1 MTAGLLLLTLALLVA
16 AGAATVGVAAAVV
29 SQAELGRWVHVRLR
43 GTGGAAATTLV
54 ENPGRVLATANAI
67 TTLGVLAAGAAVP
80 ALFLELTPTFLGI
93 LTFAVVV
100 PVFVVASYV
109 VPRVL
114 GRRWSEQIVAR
125 TLPAINWLSR
135 VLAPFLP
142 RRDPSTR
149 HALAAMLTGA
159 GSDAL
164 AGADE
169 LEVVSGVLAFADRPV
184 RDVMTPR
191 TSIVA
196 LPGGSA
202 AGEAAHVFLES
213 GYSRYPVLG
222 NSLDDIVGV
231 TYSKDLLWLDP
242 SAPIPVRP
250 ILTVL
255 SGRPAADLLLE
266 MQRGGARLAVVVD
279 EFGGTAG
286 VVTFEDLLTRLMRD
300 LFATE
305 QQATHVEEAPL
316 LELDGGAPVERLRE
330 RFGRPRDTGE
340 AQTVGGFLTQILG
353 RIPKTGERFT
363 VQGLEIDV
371 LAASTVRI
379 ERVVVRPGPV
389 HVTGL
394 DSRADGSPGSA

>member
-1 MTAGLLLLTLALLVA
+1 MTAGLLLLALALLVA
-16 AGAATVGVAAAVV
+16 ATSATIGVAAASV
-29 SQAELGRWVHVRLR
+29 SQAELGRWVSLRLR
-43 GTGGAAATTLV
+43 GSRSASALV
-54 ENPGRVLATANAI
+54 ENPGRVLATANAL

-93 LTFAVVV
+93 VTVAAVV

-114 GRRWSEQIVAR
+114 GRRWAERIVSR
-125 TLPAINWLSR
+125 TLPVINWLSR
-135 VLAPFLP
+135 ALGPFLP
-142 RRDPSTR
+142 RREPSTR
-149 HALAAMLTGA
+149 RALAAMLTGA

-191 TSIVA
+191 TAIVA
-196 LPGGSA
+196 LPGGTA
-202 AGEAAHVFLES
+202 AGEAAHVFLQS

-222 NSLDDIVGV
+222 KSLDDIVGV

-242 SAPIPVRP
+242 NAPIPVRP

-286 VVTFEDLLTRLMRD
+286 VVTFEDLLTTLMRD
-300 LFATE
+300 LFPTE
-305 QQATHVEEAPL
+305 PKIPEQETPV
-316 LELDGGAPVERLRE
+316 LEIEGGAPVERLLE
-330 RFGRPRDTGE
+330 RFGHPREARG
-340 AQTVGGFLTQILG
+340 AQTVGGYLIQLLG
-353 RIPKTGERFT
+353 RIPKAGERIA
-363 VQGLEIDV
+363 VEGLEFDV
-371 LAASTVRI
+371 VAASTVRI
-379 ERVVVRPGPV
+379 ERVLVRSSPV
-389 HVTGL
+389 RVTAL
-394 DSRADGSPGSA
+394 DARADATPGSV

>member
-1 MTAGLLLLTLALLVA
+1 MNAGLLLLTLALLVA
-16 AGAATVGVAAAVV
+16 AAFATIGVAAAAV
-29 SQAELGRWVHVRLR
+29 SQAELGRWVNTRLR
-43 GTGGAAATTLV
+43 GTGASAALV
-54 ENPGRVLATANAI
+54 ENPGRVLATANAV

-93 LTFAVVV
+93 LTVAVVV
-100 PVFVVASYV
+100 PVFVVSAYV

-114 GRRWSEQIVAR
+114 GRRWAEQIVAR
-125 TLPAINWLSR
+125 TMPVVDWLSR
-135 VLAPFLP
+135 AFGPVLP
-142 RRDPSTR
+142 RREPSPR
-149 HALAAMLTGA
+149 RALAAMLTGV

-191 TSIVA
+191 TAIVA
-196 LPGGSA
+196 LPGGTA

-222 NSLDDIVGV
+222 QSLDDIVGV

-242 SAPIPVRP
+242 AAPIPVRP
-250 ILTVL
+250 SLTVHAA
-255 SGRPAADLLLE
+255 RPAADLLLE

-286 VVTFEDLLTRLMRD
+286 VVTFEDLLTTLMRD
-300 LFATE
+300 LFSGSLKQSE
-305 QQATHVEEAPL
+305 EEAPL
-316 LELDGGAPVERLRE
+316 LELDGSAPVERLRE
-330 RFGRPRDTGE
+330 RFGRPRDTRG
-340 AQTVGGFLTQILG
+340 AQTVGGFLIQLLG
-353 RIPKTGERFT
+353 RIPRAGERFT
-363 VQGLEIDV
+363 LQGLEFDV

-379 ERVVVRPGPV
+379 ERMLVRPGPV
-389 HVTGL
+389 TATAL
-394 DSRADGSPGSA
+394 DSRADGSPGSV

>member
-1 MTAGLLLLTLALLVA
+1 MSL
-16 AGAATVGVAAAVV
+16 
-29 SQAELGRWVHVRLR
+29 RLR
-43 GTGGAAATTLV
+43 GSGSTSTLV
-54 ENPGRVLATANAI
+54 ENPGRVLATANAL
-67 TTLGVLAAGAAVP
+67 TTLGVLAAGTAVP
-80 ALFLELTPTFLGI
+80 ALFLELAPTFLGI
-93 LTFAVVV
+93 VTFAVVV

-114 GRRWSEQIVAR
+114 GRRWAERIVSR
-125 TLPAINWLSR
+125 TLPAINWLSSA
-135 VLAPFLP
+135 LGPFLP

-164 AGADE
+164 AGVDE

-191 TSIVA
+191 TAIVA
-196 LPGGSA
+196 LPGGTA
-202 AGEAAHVFLES
+202 AGEAAHVFLQS

-222 NSLDDIVGV
+222 KSLDDIVGV

-242 SAPIPVRP
+242 NAPIPVRP

-286 VVTFEDLLTRLMRD
+286 VVTFEDLLTTLMRD
-300 LFATE
+300 LFPLE
-305 QQATHVEEAPL
+305 PQAPEKETPI
-316 LELDGGAPVERLRE
+316 LEIEGGAPVERLLE
-330 RFGRPRDTGE
+330 RFGHPREARG
-340 AQTVGGFLTQILG
+340 AQTVGGYLTQLLG
-353 RIPKTGERFT
+353 RIPKAGERIA
-363 VQGLEIDV
+363 VEGLEFDV
-371 LAASTVRI
+371 VAASTVRI
-379 ERVVVRPGPV
+379 ERVLVRSGPV
-389 HVTGL
+389 RVTAL
-394 DSRADGSPGSA
+394 DSRADATPGSV

>member
-1 MTAGLLLLTLALLVA
+1 
-16 AGAATVGVAAAVV
+16 
-29 SQAELGRWVHVRLR
+29 
-43 GTGGAAATTLV
+43 
-54 ENPGRVLATANAI
+54 
-67 TTLGVLAAGAAVP
+67 
-80 ALFLELTPTFLGI
+80 
-93 LTFAVVV
+93 
-100 PVFVVASYV
+100 

-125 TLPAINWLSR
+125 TLPAINSMSR
-135 VLAPFLP
+135 ALAPFLP

-196 LPGGSA
+196 LPAGSA

-222 NSLDDIVGV
+222 KSLDDIVGV

-266 MQRGGARLAVVVD
+266 MQRGGARLAVIVD

-286 VVTFEDLLTRLMRD
+286 VVTFEDLLTTLMRD
-300 LFATE
+300 LVASD
-305 QQATHVEEAPL
+305 QKAIHSEEEPL
-316 LELDGGAPVERLRE
+316 LELSGGAPVERLRE
-330 RFGRPRDTGE
+330 RFGRPRETGG
-340 AQTVGGFLTQILG
+340 AQTVGGFLTQLVG
-353 RIPKTGERFT
+353 RIPRTGERFT

-371 LAASTVRI
+371 VAASTVRI
-379 ERVVVRPGPV
+379 ERVLVRPTPV
-389 HVTGL
+389 STTAL
-394 DSRADGSPGSA
+394 DSRADGSPGSV

>member
-1 MTAGLLLLTLALLVA
+1 MTAGLLLLGLALLVA
-16 AGAATVGVAAAVV
+16 GAAATVGVAAAAV
-29 SQAELGRWVHVRLR
+29 SQVELGRWVNFRLR
-43 GTGGAAATTLV
+43 GTGERASPV
-54 ENPGRVLATANAI
+54 ENPGRVLVTANAL

-80 ALFLELTPTFLGI
+80 AIFFELTPTFLGI
-93 LTFAVVV
+93 LTVAVVV
-100 PVFVVASYV
+100 PVFVAASYV

-125 TLPAINWLSR
+125 TLPSIDRLSR
-135 VLAPFLP
+135 MLSPFLP
-142 RRDPSTR
+142 RREPSTR
-149 HALAAMLTGA
+149 HALAAMLTG

-191 TSIVA
+191 TAIVA
-196 LPGGSA
+196 LPEGTA

-222 NSLDDIVGV
+222 KSLDDIVGV

-242 SAPIPVRP
+242 GERIPVRP

-266 MQRGGARLAVVVD
+266 MQRGGTRLAVVVD

-286 VVTFEDLLTRLMRD
+286 VVSFEDLLTTLMHD
-300 LFATE
+300 LFAADAKPPAE
-305 QQATHVEEAPL
+305 DAPL
-316 LELDGGAPVERLRE
+316 LEVDGAAPVERVRE
-330 RFGRPRDTGE
+330 RFGRPGE
-340 AQTVGGFLTQILG
+340 IRGAQTVGGYLTQLLG
-353 RIPKTGERFT
+353 RIPRAGERFT
-363 VQGLEIDV
+363 VQGLEFDV
-371 LAASTVRI
+371 VAASTVRI

-389 HVTGL
+389 RTVSL
-394 DSRADGSPGSA
+394 DPRADGSSGSV

>member
-1 MTAGLLLLTLALLVA
+1 MTAGLLLLALALLVA
-16 AGAATVGVAAAVV
+16 GTSATIGVAAASV
-29 SQAELGRWVHVRLR
+29 SQAELGRWVSLRLR
-43 GTGGAAATTLV
+43 GSGSTSALV
-54 ENPGRVLATANAI
+54 ENPGRVLATANAL
-67 TTLGVLAAGAAVP
+67 TTLGVLVAGAAVP

-114 GRRWSEQIVAR
+114 GRRWAERIVAR
-125 TLPAINWLSR
+125 TLPLINWLS
-135 VLAPFLP
+135 AAFGPFLP
-142 RRDPSTR
+142 RREPSTR

-191 TSIVA
+191 TAIVA
-196 LPGGSA
+196 LPEGTP
-202 AGEAAHVFLES
+202 AGEAAHVFLQA

-222 NSLDDIVGV
+222 KSLDDIVGV

-242 SAPIPVRP
+242 NAPIPVRP

-286 VVTFEDLLTRLMRD
+286 VVSFEDLLTTLMRD
-300 LFATE
+300 LFPMEPKAPERETQVLE
-305 QQATHVEEAPL
+305 VE
-316 LELDGGAPVERLRE
+316 GGAPVERLRE
-330 RFGRPRDTGE
+330 RFGRPRETRG
-340 AQTVGGFLTQILG
+340 AQTVGGYLTQLLG
-353 RIPKTGERFT
+353 RIPKAGER
-363 VQGLEIDV
+363 VAVEGLEFDIV
-371 LAASTVRI
+371 AASTVRI
-379 ERVVVRPGPV
+379 ERLLVRPGPV
-389 HVTGL
+389 RVTAL
-394 DSRADGSPGSA
+394 DSRADVTPGSV

>member
-1 MTAGLLLLTLALLVA
+1 MTAGLLLLALALLVA
-16 AGAATVGVAAAVV
+16 ATSATIGVAAASV
-29 SQAELGRWVHVRLR
+29 SQAELGRWVSLRLR
-43 GTGGAAATTLV
+43 GSGSTSALV
-54 ENPGRVLATANAI
+54 ENPGRVLATANAL
-67 TTLGVLAAGAAVP
+67 TTLGVLVAGAAVP

-93 LTFAVVV
+93 VTFAVVV

-114 GRRWSEQIVAR
+114 GRRWAERIVSR
-125 TLPAINWLSR
+125 TLPVIKWLSTA
-135 VLAPFLP
+135 LGPFLP

-164 AGADE
+164 AGVDE

-191 TSIVA
+191 TAIVA
-196 LPGGSA
+196 LPGGTA
-202 AGEAAHVFLES
+202 AGEAAHVFLQS

-222 NSLDDIVGV
+222 KSLDDIVGV

-242 SAPIPVRP
+242 NAPIPVRP

-286 VVTFEDLLTRLMRD
+286 VVTFEDLLTTLMRD
-300 LFATE
+300 LFPTE
-305 QQATHVEEAPL
+305 PKAPEKETPV
-316 LELDGGAPVERLRE
+316 LEIEGGAPVERLLE
-330 RFGRPRDTGE
+330 RFGHPREARG
-340 AQTVGGFLTQILG
+340 AQTVGGYLTQLLG
-353 RIPKTGERFT
+353 RIPKAGERIA
-363 VQGLEIDV
+363 VEGLEFDV
-371 LAASTVRI
+371 VAASTVRI
-379 ERVVVRPGPV
+379 ERVLVRSSPV
-389 HVTGL
+389 RVTAL
-394 DSRADGSPGSA
+394 DSRADATPGSV

>member
-1 MTAGLLLLTLALLVA
+1 MSAGLLLLALALLVA
-16 AGAATVGVAAAVV
+16 ATSATIGVAAASV
-29 SQAELGRWVHVRLR
+29 SQAELGRWVSLRLR
-43 GTGGAAATTLV
+43 GSGSASALV
-54 ENPGRVLATANAI
+54 GNPGRVLATANAL

-93 LTFAVVV
+93 ITFAVVV

-114 GRRWSEQIVAR
+114 GRRWAERIVSR
-125 TLPAINWLSR
+125 TLPGINWLSR
-135 VLAPFLP
+135 ALGPFLP

-164 AGADE
+164 AGVDE

-191 TSIVA
+191 TAIVA
-196 LPGGSA
+196 IPEGTA
-202 AGEAAHVFLES
+202 AGEAAHVFLQS

-222 NSLDDIVGV
+222 KSLDDIVGV

-242 SAPIPVRP
+242 NAPIPVRP
-250 ILTVL
+250 TLTVL

-286 VVTFEDLLTRLMRD
+286 VVTFEDLLTTLMRD
-300 LFATE
+300 LFPMDPK
-305 QQATHVEEAPL
+305 APEKETPV
-316 LELDGGAPVERLRE
+316 LEIEGGAPVERLLE
-330 RFGRPRDTGE
+330 RFGRPRVAGG
-340 AQTVGGFLTQILG
+340 AQTVGGYLTQRLG
-353 RIPKTGERFT
+353 RIPKAGERIT
-363 VQGLEIDV
+363 VEGLEFDV
-371 LAASTVRI
+371 VAASTVRI
-379 ERVVVRPGPV
+379 ERVLVRSGPV
-389 HVTGL
+389 RVTAL
-394 DSRADGSPGSA
+394 DSRADATPGSV